1 MAKSAMCTVVVLGAS
16 YGGCPAVKILAEKLP
31 RNCKLIA
38 IDRNTHMNHVYTFSR
53 FTVKTKHAPKSF
65 IPYKHLLDPQPKLAP
80 EIDLSTPPETP
91 PIHPSVLDQ
100 EDDVLA
106 GRARHQF
113 IQGVV
118 TKLSSKEVT
127 FVRPSEE
134 DRPAFKDVAFK
145 SVPAANVDSKEVNM
159 TYGEFDGPEEKIE
172 YNYLLYALGS
182 TLPDPVNVWQ
192 PLSGQPRVTGDE
204 RKLGNKKRGLKFMAI
219 QSEKFKAAGRILI
232 IGGGALGIQYATD
245 LKDVYPEKKITL
257 LHSRTRLL
265 PIYPIKLHVTVME
278 ALTKM
283 GVDVVLGERV
293 MTWPDEPEVLD
304 GKTKYVTTD
313 KGRTFEADIVLPC
326 TGQRPHVSLMAEL
339 DPALISP
346 MTGRIRVLPTQ
357 QVCPSRLASVEN
369 TEKQFSKSFMP
380 TVTPPL
386 TSSSAT
392 SIGSD
397 EDQLQTQKDYNH
409 IFAIGDCAQTKA
421 IQAGH
426 TAFGQGEV
434 AARNILRLIE
444 KEGEAGKINDEELEE
459 YEAPKPAIKLTL
471 GIKNGVLVD
480 GESVTPNNT
489 GEEDLHALLMWGLPN
504 AVGMDIN
511 E

>member
-1 MAKSAMCTVVVLGAS
+1 MFKIQQELIHP
-16 YGGCPAVKILAEKLP
+16 CPYL
-31 RNCKLIA
+31 
-38 IDRNTHMNHVYTFSR
+38 DVYTFSR
-53 FTVKTKHAPKSF
+53 FTVKTKHAPKGF

-232 IGGGALGIQYATD
+232 VGGGALGIQYATD

-265 PIYPIKLHVTVME
+265 PIYPIKLHVTGRLLFSIPFLLWLSADKNAVME

-313 KGRTFEADIVLPC
+313 KGRTFEADIVVNFWTL
-326 TGQRPHVSLMAEL
+326 R
-339 DPALISP
+339 SP
-346 MTGRIRVLPTQ
+346 FPN
-357 QVCPSRLASVEN
+357 SVEE
-369 TEKQFSKSFMP
+369 TDASIVSAAMYRPK
-380 TVTPPL
+380 TPRFL
-386 TSSSAT
+386 
-392 SIGSD
+392 
-397 EDQLQTQKDYNH
+397 
-409 IFAIGDCAQTKA
+409 
-421 IQAGH
+421 
-426 TAFGQGEV
+426 
-434 AARNILRLIE
+434 
-444 KEGEAGKINDEELEE
+444 
-459 YEAPKPAIKLTL
+459 
-471 GIKNGVLVD
+471 D
-480 GESVTPNNT
+480 G
-489 GEEDLHALLMWGLPN
+489 GA
-504 AVGMDIN
+504 
-511 E
+511 

>member
-1 MAKSAMCTVVVLGAS
+1 MAKSAMRTVVVLGAS
-16 YGGCPAVKILAEKLP
+16 YGGCPAIKILAEKLP
-31 RNCKLIA
+31 RNYKLIA

-53 FTVKTKHAPKSF
+53 FTVKTKHAPKGF
-65 IPYKHLLDPQPKLAP
+65 IPYKHLLDPQPKHAP

-91 PIHPSVLDQ
+91 PIHPFVLNQ
-100 EDDVLA
+100 EDEVLA

-118 TKLSSKEVT
+118 TKLSSKEIT

-134 DRPAFKDVAFK
+134 ARPDFKGVA
-145 SVPAANVDSKEVNM
+145 ATNVDSKGTNM

-172 YNYLLYALGS
+172 YDYLLYALGS
-182 TLPDPVNVWQ
+182 TLPDPVNVWK
-192 PLSGQPRVTGDE
+192 PLRGQPRITGEE
-204 RKLGNKKRGLKFMAI
+204 RKLGSKKHGLRFMAF
-219 QSEKFKAAGRILI
+219 QSEKFKAANKILI
-232 IGGGALGIQYATD
+232 VGGGALGIQYATD
-245 LKDVYPEKKITL
+245 LKDVYPEKKVTL

-265 PIYPIKLHVTVME
+265 PIYPIKLHVKVME
-278 ALTKM
+278 TLTKM

-304 GKTKYVTTD
+304 GKIKYVTTD
-313 KGRTFEADIVLPC
+313 KGRTFKADIVLPC
-326 TGQRPHVSLMAEL
+326 TGQRPNVSLMAQL

-346 MTGRIRVLPTQ
+346 ATGRIRVLPTQ
-357 QVCPSRLASVEN
+357 QVRLSRPASVEN
-369 TEKQFSKSFMP
+369 TDKQLAKSSIP

-386 TSSSAT
+386 TPSPAT
-392 SIGSD
+392 FNGSD
-397 EDQLQTQKDYNH
+397 EAQLQTQKNYNH

-434 AARNILRLIE
+434 AARNILRLIAKE
-444 KEGEAGKINDEELEE
+444 EGEVEKINDGELEE

-480 GESVTPNNT
+480 GESVTPSDT

-504 AVGMDIN
+504 AMGMDID